1 MHWNLCRQYSIN
13 LLTSSYSQTI
23 YSHGAFKCLK
33 SFKWREILRPS
44 VPIREAIN
52 DAHTHPHPLWQSGRL
67 RENLFTARLV
77 PWIWKSWKHD
87 PFPRDNH
94 GGKQRSSSQWKAK
107 ARNTLNSEQIAPSAN
122 NCYSDE
128 MIFKTMDVTMTKRQ
142 YMKPFQ
148 CLEKH
153 EMFMTKI
160 YPSYFCSV
168 ENGDRASTS
177 TKTYWPLIWI

>member
-1 MHWNLCRQYSIN
+1 MQAIQHWPFNQL
-13 LLTSSYSQTI
+13 I
-23 YSHGAFKCLK
+23 YSNHIFTMEPSNVWNHL
-33 SFKWREILRPS
+33 KWREILRPS

-107 ARNTLNSEQIAPSAN
+107 ARNNLNSEQIAPSAN
-122 NCYSDE
+122 NCYSDK
-128 MIFKTMDVTMTKRQ
+128 MIFKMMDVAMTKRQ

-148 CLEKH
+148 CLE
-153 EMFMTKI
+153 
-160 YPSYFCSV
+160 
-168 ENGDRASTS
+168 N
-177 TKTYWPLIWI
+177 